1 MVDLKRLR
9 QDPETF
15 RKAIALKGV
24 DLDLEALLALDR
36 EVQSLKARLQEVQ
49 TERNRIAKEVP
60 KAPPEARPALVA
72 RGKALA
78 EEAKALE
85 EALREKETRLQELL
99 LEVPLPPWPGAP
111 VGPDDSAN
119 VEIKRVGTPREF
131 PFPPLD
137 HVSLLEKNGW
147 WEPRVSKVSGSRTY
161 ALRGDLALYELALI
175 RFAMDFMAKKGF
187 TPLTLPSYAREAAF
201 IGTGHFPA
209 AKDQVWPIAGTDLYL
224 TGTAEVVL
232 NALHSGEILKK
243 EGLPKRYAG
252 YAPAFRSEAGS
263 AGKDVRGLMR
273 VHQFHKVEQ
282 YVLTEATLEA
292 SGPGLRGAFAKRRGD
307 REPPG
312 APLPPPG
319 GLHRGHGAREV
330 AAGGPGGLGALGG
343 ALPGDP
349 LLLGPPGL
357 AGPAGGPPLPGRGR
371 AGAPRLH
378 PEQHRPGHPPH
389 PGHAPGKPPAPRR
402 PGPGARGPGPLHGQ
416 GGAGAVRI
424 EAAELRILELPLKFR
439 FETSFGVQTKRTI
452 LLLRLFGEGLE
463 GLGEGVMERL
473 PLYREE
479 TVAGARY
486 LLEEVFLPRVLGQD
500 LPNPEALAQA
510 LSPFRGNPMAKAVL
524 EMAFYDLFAKGLG
537 RPLWQVLG
545 GVRREVEVGVSLG
558 IQPSLEA
565 TLRVVEKHLQEGYRR
580 IKLKIK
586 PGWDYEV
593 LKAVREAFPEA
604 TLTADANSA
613 YRLADF
619 ARLKRL
625 DGLGLDYLEQPLGYE
640 DLLDHAKLQREL
652 STPICLD
659 ESLTSAEK
667 ARKAIELGSGRV
679 FNVKPAR
686 LGGHGESLRV
696 HALAQSAGIPLWMGG
711 MLEAGVGRAHNL
723 PPGHP
728 ARLHQAGGRELGQ
741 PLLGGGHRGGGPSR
755 PKRASCPCR
764 KAPASGST

>member
-1 MVDLKRLR
+1 
-9 QDPETF
+9 
-15 RKAIALKGV
+15 
-24 DLDLEALLALDR
+24 
-36 EVQSLKARLQEVQ
+36 
-49 TERNRIAKEVP
+49 
-60 KAPPEARPALVA
+60 
-72 RGKALA
+72 
-78 EEAKALE
+78 
-85 EALREKETRLQELL
+85 
-99 LEVPLPPWPGAP
+99 
-111 VGPDDSAN
+111 
-119 VEIKRVGTPREF
+119 
-131 PFPPLD
+131 
-137 HVSLLEKNGW
+137 
-147 WEPRVSKVSGSRTY
+147 
-161 ALRGDLALYELALI
+161 
-175 RFAMDFMAKKGF
+175 
-187 TPLTLPSYAREAAF
+187 
-201 IGTGHFPA
+201 
-209 AKDQVWPIAGTDLYL
+209 
-224 TGTAEVVL
+224 
-232 NALHSGEILKK
+232 
-243 EGLPKRYAG
+243 
-252 YAPAFRSEAGS
+252 
-263 AGKDVRGLMR
+263 
-273 VHQFHKVEQ
+273 
-282 YVLTEATLEA
+282 
-292 SGPGLRGAFAKRRGD
+292 
-307 REPPG
+307 
-312 APLPPPG
+312 
-319 GLHRGHGAREV
+319 
-330 AAGGPGGLGALGG
+330 
-343 ALPGDP
+343 
-349 LLLGPPGL
+349 
-357 AGPAGGPPLPGRGR
+357 
-371 AGAPRLH
+371 
-378 PEQHRPGHPPH
+378 
-389 PGHAPGKPPAPRR
+389 
-402 PGPGARGPGPLHGQ
+402 
-416 GGAGAVRI
+416 VRI

-486 LLEEVFLPRVLGQD
+486 LLEEAFLPRVLGQD

-524 EMAFYDLFAKGLG
+524 EMTFYDLFAKALG

-565 TLRVVEKHLQEGYRR
+565 TLKVVEKHLQEGYRR

-625 DGLGLDYLEQPLGYE
+625 DGLGLDYIEQPLGYE

-723 PPGHP
+723 HLATLPGFTKP
-728 ARLHQAGGRELGQ
+728 GDVSSASRYWEEDLIEEALEAKEGLM
-741 PLLGGGHRGGGPSR
+741 PVPDGPGIGVHLKLPFVERITLWKGYWSE
-755 PKRASCPCR
+755 S
-764 KAPASGST
+764 